1 MMTYKV
7 ETMNNRRRFLIKI
20 ITLVLLS
27 VPCQAEV
34 FLAQNTLTID
44 VQGATIHEVLQ
55 TLTQQTQI
63 NIVALEET
71 NIGHVKIS
79 KKFWNLPL
87 EEGIHRVLSGWNYG
101 ISRDTRTG
109 RITTLYLVSQRID
122 TSDTSSPPATSTRS
136 PSNRDFISSQP
147 QPTILSQT
155 YDANILQPT
164 DDQKLEEEDEFS
176 DEELETFPPN
186 LIETLERWQHNG
198 NG

>member
-1 MMTYKV
+1 
-7 ETMNNRRRFLIKI
+7 MNNRNRFLIQI

-27 VPCQAEV
+27 LPCQAEV
-34 FLAQNTLTID
+34 FLAQNTLTVN
-44 VQGATIHEVLQ
+44 VQGATIHEVLK
-55 TLTQQTQI
+55 TLTEQAQI
-63 NIVALEET
+63 KIIALEET
-71 NIGHVKIS
+71 NIGHVRIS

-122 TSDTSSPPATSTRS
+122 TSDISSPLDTSTRS
-136 PSNRDFISSQP
+136 PSNRDFLPSQS

-155 YDANILQPT
+155 YDANVVQPT
-164 DDQKLEEEDEFS
+164 DNQESEEEEDVFS
-176 DEELETFPPN
+176 DEEFEALPPN
-186 LIETLERWQHNG
+186 LLETLERWQRNG